1 MAQMKIVAWMAA
13 LSVLS
18 AGVASVAL
26 GSGGEVW
33 LGMAAPLLVVIAS
46 WMIAA
51 RIYEREPERLTSVMM
66 TAFAAKAVIFGAY
79 CWLALGVLRVRPVPF
94 AVSFAVYFI
103 ALYTAEAVCL
113 QRLFAGR
120 MRAA

>member
-1 MAQMKIVAWMAA
+1 MKIVAWMAG

-18 AGVASVAL
+18 AGVASAAL

-46 WMIAA
+46 WMVAA
-51 RIYEREPERLTSVMM
+51 RVYDRQPERLTSVMM
-66 TAFAAKAVIFGAY
+66 TTFAAKAVIFGVY
-79 CWLALGVLRVRPVPF
+79 CWLAIGVLRVRPVPF
-94 AVSFAVYFI
+94 AVSFAAYFI
-103 ALYTAEAVCL
+103 ALYAAEAVCL